1 VELAPPFLPTRVDV
15 DGIEPRRRLT
25 FDVRRELELAG
36 ADDLLETLR
45 KMLDPL
51 RASLFR
57 ARERDA
63 DGDALQ
69 RKTLFSLSKK
79 PSSFL

>member
-1 VELAPPFLPTRVDV
+1 VELAPTFLPTRLDF
-15 DGIEPRRRLT
+15 DRIELRRRLT
-25 FDVRRELELAG
+25 FDVRRELELVG
-36 ADDLLETLR
+36 ADDLLEALW
-45 KMLDPL
+45 KALDPL
-51 RASLFR
+51 RASLLR